1 MKKLAAP
8 FRRAVTRLAAT
19 IRRRG
24 RVIAITLV
32 GTLLG
37 VGLATVIVWAPPE
50 RAALLM
56 TVLSPILTVVLGFA
70 LETWWKSRRRS

>member
-8 FRRAVTRLAAT
+8 FRRAVTRLAAA
-19 IRRRG
+19 IRRQG

-37 VGLATVIVWAPPE
+37 VGLATVIIWAPPE
-50 RAALLM
+50 RAALLL
-56 TVLSPILTVVLGFA
+56 TLLSPILTVVLSFA
-70 LETWWKSRRRS
+70 LENWWKRRRRS